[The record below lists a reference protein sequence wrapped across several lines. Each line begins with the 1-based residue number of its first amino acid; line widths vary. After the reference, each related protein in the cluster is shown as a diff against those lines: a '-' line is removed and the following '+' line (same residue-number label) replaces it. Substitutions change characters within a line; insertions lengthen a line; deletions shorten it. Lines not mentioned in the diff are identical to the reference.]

1 MGELLWKAAG
11 ARRRQ
16 RYKRAECRSAAAP
29 AQGVRGDRF
38 PPGGPCDSPS
48 SRTPAPPP
56 ITRSVAACAPR
67 GSPRIRAA
75 ARRCLRRRLLVL
87 GSAGH
92 APRQHFHLS
101 RRPMRSARAVSA
113 MHARSRAAL
122 LLLLPLLAA
131 VALGAACRPPV
142 AALAAAP
149 RWAAKHG
156 LLNTHGAKVA
166 WAWTSALF
174 AAALLAAPRPPAS
187 LARYAAATLY
197 WLALTRW
204 LLGPPLLDRIFVL
217 SGGRCH
223 AGQPLAAASLRECRA
238 AGGSWAGGHDVSGHC
253 FLLIHSALFLAE
265 EAVVPL
271 LAAARRA
278 PPALAA
284 ARRAVLAAVL
294 AVICAWVAILYATAR
309 YYHGAAELLSG
320 TAAGV
325 AFWLAFYCSG
335 LAGV

>member
-1 MGELLWKAAG
+1 
-11 ARRRQ
+11 
-16 RYKRAECRSAAAP
+16 
-29 AQGVRGDRF
+29 
-38 PPGGPCDSPS
+38 
-48 SRTPAPPP
+48 
-56 ITRSVAACAPR
+56 
-67 GSPRIRAA
+67 
-75 ARRCLRRRLLVL
+75 
-87 GSAGH
+87 
-92 APRQHFHLS
+92 
-101 RRPMRSARAVSA
+101 

-131 VALGAACRPPV
+131 VALGAASRPP
-142 AALAAAP
+142 AAAMAAAP
-149 RWAAKHG
+149 LWAAKHG
-156 LLNTHGAKVA
+156 LLNTHGAKIA
-166 WAWTSALF
+166 WGWTSALF
-174 AAALLAAPRPPAS
+174 AAAALAAPRPPAAF
-187 LARYAAATLY
+187 ARYAAATLY

-217 SGGRCH
+217 TGGTCH
-223 AGQPLAAASLRECRA
+223 SEQPLTAASLRECRA

-253 FLLIHSALFLAE
+253 FLLLHSALFLAE

-284 ARRAVLAAVL
+284 VRRAVLGAVL

-325 AFWLAFYCSG
+325 AFWLAFYCTG